1 MSSNRAARALASAER
16 AITQPAPEDED
27 AASENNEPPQPIVG
41 MTNTDKYKDPLQFS
55 SMLKR
60 IGLSRACRNQLEAD
74 DFDTMETVVNQYKD
88 SIKSFE
94 TYLKSV
100 NKSINNV
107 ANPVQFSPIIT
118 DRLLSVIHH
127 FIQAVSCFHTMA
139 NIELITRDV
148 LMELIEPYRFYKR
161 NKTEEADN
169 EVLISLP
176 DLKGHKNWISYWDK
190 FLSNLD
196 NLPGSNGTPL
206 AYVVDATPR
215 TVTRRNQQFIETQ
228 TINQDTLD
236 TYTKRMIHFDLI
248 LKRTMPKFG
257 KS

>member
-1 MSSNRAARALASAER
+1 M
-16 AITQPAPEDED
+16 
-27 AASENNEPPQPIVG
+27 
-41 MTNTDKYKDPLQFS
+41 
-55 SMLKR
+55 
-60 IGLSRACRNQLEAD
+60 
-74 DFDTMETVVNQYKD
+74 
-88 SIKSFE
+88 
-94 TYLKSV
+94 
-100 NKSINNV
+100 NNV

-176 DLKGHKNWISYWDK
+176 DLKGHENWISYRDK

-228 TINQDTLD
+228 TINQETLEM
-236 TYTKRMIHFDLI
+236 YTKRMIHFDPHYKKDNAKVWQI
-248 LKRTMPKFG
+248 LK
-257 KS
+257 KSLLSNQPYHHIDHCARQEDDQRAWEGLHDNYKGEDYINKTIQKMSNTRKNHVL